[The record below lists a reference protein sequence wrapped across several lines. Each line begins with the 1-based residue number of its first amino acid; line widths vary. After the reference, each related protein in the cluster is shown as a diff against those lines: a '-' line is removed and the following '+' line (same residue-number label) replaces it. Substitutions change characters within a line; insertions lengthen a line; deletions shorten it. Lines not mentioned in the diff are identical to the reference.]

1 MLYSRASPIKS
12 HMICAE
18 KKSLLLKENLKKIDW
33 SNKTLTDPSYQDD
46 KNYSVSLLLPSGE
59 QDINGI

>member
-1 MLYSRASPIKS
+1 
-12 HMICAE
+12 MICAE

>member
-1 MLYSRASPIKS
+1 
-12 HMICAE
+12 MICAE

-33 SNKTLTDPSYQDD
+33 SHKTLMDPSYQDD
-46 KNYSVSLLLPSGE
+46 KNYTVSLLLPSGE

>member
-1 MLYSRASPIKS
+1 
-12 HMICAE
+12 MICAE
-18 KKSLLLKENLKKIDW
+18 KKSLLLKENLKKKKKDW